1 MLSQTG
7 AHIMTIINITVFHTR
22 FLSPTD
28 QKCAESVTYWQFFY
42 YRPPGK
48 FRFTHLGKIVKMLNC
63 YAKNSTHT
71 HIYIYNMIIDMD
83 FLYQFIQSGIDC
95 TTFHRFFSWNV
106 RNFFFFFFKS
116 SQVCD
121 WLAKWIIMLR
131 FMDLRWPR
139 VFRRSNAVLFNFVLL
154 VCGWV
159 FDVTVPLYSVKAEF
173 CFYFHR
179 AVYDV
184 CTWDRMH
191 HDPKVAFVA
200 GTLHHLIIIIIQS
213 CLKALNI

>member
-106 RNFFFFFFKS
+106 RNFFFFFQKFAGL
-116 SQVCD
+116 
-121 WLAKWIIMLR
+121 WLVGKVDNHVAIYG
-131 FMDLRWPR
+131 
-139 VFRRSNAVLFNFVLL
+139 S
-154 VCGWV
+154 
-159 FDVTVPLYSVKAEF
+159 
-173 CFYFHR
+173 
-179 AVYDV
+179 
-184 CTWDRMH
+184 
-191 HDPKVAFVA
+191 KVAEGFSAFQRRLVYISFHIV
-200 GTLHHLIIIIIQS
+200 LMLMSIMKS
-213 CLKALNI
+213 

>member
-106 RNFFFFFFKS
+106 RKKFFFYFQKFAGL
-116 SQVCD
+116 
-121 WLAKWIIMLR
+121 WLVGNVDNHVAIYG
-131 FMDLRWPR
+131 
-139 VFRRSNAVLFNFVLL
+139 S
-154 VCGWV
+154 
-159 FDVTVPLYSVKAEF
+159 
-173 CFYFHR
+173 
-179 AVYDV
+179 
-184 CTWDRMH
+184 
-191 HDPKVAFVA
+191 KVAEGFSAFQRRLVFYWCW
-200 GTLHHLIIIIIQS
+200 LWM
-213 CLKALNI
+213 

>member
-106 RNFFFFFFKS
+106 RKFFFFFFFKS

-131 FMDLRWPR
+131 LMDLRWPR
-139 VFRRSNAVLFNFVLL
+139 VFRRSNAVL
-154 VCGWV
+154 
-159 FDVTVPLYSVKAEF
+159 
-173 CFYFHR
+173 
-179 AVYDV
+179 
-184 CTWDRMH
+184 
-191 HDPKVAFVA
+191 
-200 GTLHHLIIIIIQS
+200 
-213 CLKALNI
+213 